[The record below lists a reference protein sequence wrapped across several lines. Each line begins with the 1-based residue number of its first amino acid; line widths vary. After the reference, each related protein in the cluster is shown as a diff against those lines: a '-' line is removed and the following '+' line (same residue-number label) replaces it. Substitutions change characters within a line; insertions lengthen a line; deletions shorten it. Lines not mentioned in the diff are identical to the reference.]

1 MQLVSGSSLL
11 LVGFV
16 SHRWQLGIVGFF
28 LEGVF
33 FFLLLEV
40 QILVLIRVKV
50 ENLWVVTGRGKR
62 WDSLE
67 KSKTIR

>member
-33 FFLLLEV
+33 FLLLEV

-50 ENLWVVTGRGKR
+50 ENLWVLRGGKR
-62 WDSLE
+62 WDLVE
-67 KSKTIR
+67 

>member
-33 FFLLLEV
+33 FLLLEV
-40 QILVLIRVKV
+40 QILVLIRLKV
-50 ENLWVVTGRGKR
+50 ENLWVLRGGKR
-62 WDSLE
+62 WDLVE
-67 KSKTIR
+67 